1 MIPVTKTLLFRVI
14 MTGPLLPEGRVNPVT
29 FVQTFCPSWSISVES
44 SQLPGEYP
52 PVTKNT

>member
-14 MTGPLLPEGRVNPVT
+14 MAGPLLPEGRVNPVT
-29 FVQTFCPSWSISVES
+29 FVQTFCPSLSISVES
-44 SQLPGEYP
+44 RYLPGEYP

>member
-14 MTGPLLPEGRVNPVT
+14 MTGPLLSEGRVNPVT
-29 FVQTFCPSWSISVES
+29 FVQTFCPSLIISVES
-44 SQLPGEYP
+44 RNLPGENP